1 MKEASRGESS
11 VQGRWIDLIAF
22 GPWRLVGSDM
32 TYVMPSSADTGSL
45 DRILYTRQTAG
56 MKTVSYTDARNQLA
70 SLMEAANADR
80 EPVAITRNGAAS
92 VVLVDAAEY
101 AAMAET
107 FHLLSSPR
115 NADRLRKGVAE
126 FKAGKFKKAPRG

>member
-1 MKEASRGESS
+1 MRLTLPDSMPA
-11 VQGRWIDLIAF
+11 DL
-22 GPWRLVGSDM
+22 
-32 TYVMPSSADTGSL
+32 L
-45 DRILYTRQTAG
+45 DRILYRGQTVV

-70 SLMEAANADR
+70 GLMEAANADR

-115 NADRLRKGVAE
+115 NADRLRKGLSE
-126 FKAGKFKKAPRG
+126 FKAGKFKKVPRG

>member
-1 MKEASRGESS
+1 MRLILPDKTSP
-11 VQGRWIDLIAF
+11 DL
-22 GPWRLVGSDM
+22 
-32 TYVMPSSADTGSL
+32 L
-45 DRILYTRQTAG
+45 DRILYSRHNDL

-115 NADRLRKGVAE
+115 NADRLRKGLAD
-126 FKAGKFKKAPRG
+126 FKSGKFKKAPRG

>member
-1 MKEASRGESS
+1 MRPTLPDS
-11 VQGRWIDLIAF
+11 
-22 GPWRLVGSDM
+22 
-32 TYVMPSSADTGSL
+32 MPPDPI
-45 DRILYTRQTAG
+45 DRILYIRHTDR

-115 NADRLRKGVAE
+115 NADRLRKGLIE
-126 FKAGKFKKAPRG
+126 FKAAKFKKAPRA

>member
-1 MKEASRGESS
+1 MRSTLPDSMTD
-11 VQGRWIDLIAF
+11 DL
-22 GPWRLVGSDM
+22 
-32 TYVMPSSADTGSL
+32 L
-45 DRILYTRQTAG
+45 DRILYSRHSDA

-115 NADRLRKGVAE
+115 NADRLRKGLVE
-126 FKAGKFKKAPRG
+126 FKSGKFKKAPRG

>member
-1 MKEASRGESS
+1 MPYVVSPSAA
-11 VQGRWIDLIAF
+11 GR
-22 GPWRLVGSDM
+22 P
-32 TYVMPSSADTGSL
+32 L
-45 DRILYTRQTAG
+45 DRILYNRQTAG

-80 EPVAITRNGAAS
+80 EPVAITRNGAAA

-115 NADRLRKGVAE
+115 NADRLRKGLAE
-126 FKAGKFKKAPRG
+126 FKAGKFKKASRG

>member
-1 MKEASRGESS
+1 M
-11 VQGRWIDLIAF
+11 
-22 GPWRLVGSDM
+22 P
-32 TYVMPSSADTGSL
+32 YVVSPSAAGHPL
-45 DRILYTRQTAG
+45 DRILYNGQTAG

>member
-1 MKEASRGESS
+1 M
-11 VQGRWIDLIAF
+11 
-22 GPWRLVGSDM
+22 RLVLSESRCGH
-32 TYVMPSSADTGSL
+32 PL
-45 DRILYTRQTAG
+45 DRILYIRHNDL

-115 NADRLRKGVAE
+115 NADRLRKGLAE

>member
-1 MKEASRGESS
+1 
-11 VQGRWIDLIAF
+11 
-22 GPWRLVGSDM
+22 M
-32 TYVMPSSADTGSL
+32 TYVMPSTADTGSL
-45 DRILYTRQTAG
+45 DRILYNEQTAC

-115 NADRLRKGVAE
+115 NADRLRKGLAE
-126 FKAGKFKKAPRG
+126 FKAGKFKKASRG

>member
-1 MKEASRGESS
+1 MRLTSS
-11 VQGRWIDLIAF
+11 DL
-22 GPWRLVGSDM
+22 M
-32 TYVMPSSADTGSL
+32 TPDSL
-45 DRILYTRQTAG
+45 DRILYIRHTGT

-92 VVLVDAAEY
+92 VVLVDVAEY

-115 NADRLRKGVAE
+115 NADRLRKGLVE
-126 FKAGKFKKAPRG
+126 FKSGKFKKAPRG

>member
-1 MKEASRGESS
+1 M
-11 VQGRWIDLIAF
+11 
-22 GPWRLVGSDM
+22 P
-32 TYVMPSSADTGSL
+32 YVVSPSAAGHPL
-45 DRILYTRQTAG
+45 DRILYNGQTVG

-80 EPVAITRNGAAS
+80 EPVAITRNGAAA

>member
-1 MKEASRGESS
+1 MRMTLPESS
-11 VQGRWIDLIAF
+11 VVGRI
-22 GPWRLVGSDM
+22 
-32 TYVMPSSADTGSL
+32 
-45 DRILYTRQTAG
+45 DRILYIRHTGR

-70 SLMEAANADR
+70 GLMEAANADR

-115 NADRLRKGVAE
+115 NADRLRKGLAE

>member
-1 MKEASRGESS
+1 MR
-11 VQGRWIDLIAF
+11 LIL
-22 GPWRLVGSDM
+22 PDKTSPD
-32 TYVMPSSADTGSL
+32 PL
-45 DRILYTRQTAG
+45 DRILYRRQTDP

-70 SLMEAANADR
+70 SLMETANADR

-115 NADRLRKGVAE
+115 NADRLRKGLSE
-126 FKAGKFKKAPRG
+126 FKSGKFKKAPRG

>member
-1 MKEASRGESS
+1 M
-11 VQGRWIDLIAF
+11 
-22 GPWRLVGSDM
+22 RLVLSESRCGH
-32 TYVMPSSADTGSL
+32 PL
-45 DRILYTRQTAG
+45 DRILYMRQTDP

-70 SLMEAANADR
+70 SLMEVANADR
-80 EPVAITRNGAAS
+80 EPVTITRNGTAS

-115 NADRLRKGVAE
+115 NADRLRKGLTE

>member
-1 MKEASRGESS
+1 MRLTLS
-11 VQGRWIDLIAF
+11 DL
-22 GPWRLVGSDM
+22 M
-32 TYVMPSSADTGSL
+32 TDDLL
-45 DRILYTRQTAG
+45 DRILYRRHHG
-56 MKTVSYTDARNQLA
+56 PMKTVSYTDARNQLA

-115 NADRLRKGVAE
+115 NADRLRKGLAE
-126 FKAGKFKKAPRG
+126 FKSGKFKKAPRG

>member
-1 MKEASRGESS
+1 MPC
-11 VQGRWIDLIAF
+11 L
-22 GPWRLVGSDM
+22 
-32 TYVMPSSADTGSL
+32 MPSSATAASL
-45 DRILYTRQTAG
+45 DRILYIKQTAL

-115 NADRLRKGVAE
+115 NADRLRKGLAE
-126 FKAGKFKKAPRG
+126 FKAGKFKKASRG

>member
-1 MKEASRGESS
+1 M
-11 VQGRWIDLIAF
+11 
-22 GPWRLVGSDM
+22 RLTLPDS
-32 TYVMPSSADTGSL
+32 MPPVLL
-45 DRILYTRQTAG
+45 DRILYRRQTVA

-107 FHLLSSPR
+107 FHLLASPR
-115 NADRLRKGVAE
+115 NADRLRKGLAE
-126 FKAGKFKKAPRG
+126 FKSGKFKNAPRG

>member
-1 MKEASRGESS
+1 MR
-11 VQGRWIDLIAF
+11 LIL
-22 GPWRLVGSDM
+22 PDKTS
-32 TYVMPSSADTGSL
+32 PDTL
-45 DRILYTRQTAG
+45 DRILYNEQTAG

-115 NADRLRKGVAE
+115 NADRLRKGLAE
-126 FKAGKFKKAPRG
+126 FKSGKFKKTPRG

>member
-1 MKEASRGESS
+1 MRLTSPDSMPG
-11 VQGRWIDLIAF
+11 DL
-22 GPWRLVGSDM
+22 
-32 TYVMPSSADTGSL
+32 L
-45 DRILYTRQTAG
+45 DRILYRRHNDR

-115 NADRLRKGVAE
+115 NADRLRKGLAE
-126 FKAGKFKKAPRG
+126 FKSGKFKKTPRG

>member
-1 MKEASRGESS
+1 MR
-11 VQGRWIDLIAF
+11 LIL
-22 GPWRLVGSDM
+22 PDKTSPD
-32 TYVMPSSADTGSL
+32 PL
-45 DRILYTRQTAG
+45 DRILYIRQTDA

-115 NADRLRKGVAE
+115 NADRLRKGLAE
-126 FKAGKFKKAPRG
+126 FKSGKFKKDSRG

>member
-1 MKEASRGESS
+1 MRSTLPDSMTD
-11 VQGRWIDLIAF
+11 DL
-22 GPWRLVGSDM
+22 
-32 TYVMPSSADTGSL
+32 L
-45 DRILYTRQTAG
+45 DRILYRRHNDS

-115 NADRLRKGVAE
+115 NADRLRKGLAE

>member
-1 MKEASRGESS
+1 M
-11 VQGRWIDLIAF
+11 
-22 GPWRLVGSDM
+22 RLVLFESRCGHL
-32 TYVMPSSADTGSL
+32 L
-45 DRILYTRQTAG
+45 DRILYRRHNDP

-115 NADRLRKGVAE
+115 NADRLRKGLAD
-126 FKAGKFKKAPRG
+126 FKSGKFKKAPRG

>member
-1 MKEASRGESS
+1 MRSTLPDSMTD
-11 VQGRWIDLIAF
+11 DL
-22 GPWRLVGSDM
+22 
-32 TYVMPSSADTGSL
+32 L
-45 DRILYTRQTAG
+45 DRILYSRHSDA

-115 NADRLRKGVAE
+115 NADRLRKGLAD
-126 FKAGKFKKAPRG
+126 FKSGKFKKAPRG

>member
-1 MKEASRGESS
+1 MSRASATDTAVAPAASFSS
-11 VQGRWIDLIAF
+11 IEV
-22 GPWRLVGSDM
+22 
-32 TYVMPSSADTGSL
+32 
-45 DRILYTRQTAG
+45 
-56 MKTVSYTDARNQLA
+56 
-70 SLMEAANADR
+70 
-80 EPVAITRNGAAS
+80 TRNGAAS

-115 NADRLRKGVAE
+115 NADRLRKGLTE

>member
-1 MKEASRGESS
+1 MRSTLPNSMTD
-11 VQGRWIDLIAF
+11 DLI
-22 GPWRLVGSDM
+22 
-32 TYVMPSSADTGSL
+32 
-45 DRILYTRQTAG
+45 DRILYRRQTDP

-115 NADRLRKGVAE
+115 NADRLRKGLTE
-126 FKAGKFKKAPRG
+126 FKAGKFKKTPRG

>member
-1 MKEASRGESS
+1 M
-11 VQGRWIDLIAF
+11 
-22 GPWRLVGSDM
+22 RLVLSESRCGH
-32 TYVMPSSADTGSL
+32 PL
-45 DRILYTRQTAG
+45 DRILYRQHSDA

-115 NADRLRKGVAE
+115 NADRLRKGLAD
-126 FKAGKFKKAPRG
+126 FKSGKFKKAPRG

>member
-1 MKEASRGESS
+1 
-11 VQGRWIDLIAF
+11 
-22 GPWRLVGSDM
+22 M
-32 TYVMPSSADTGSL
+32 TNVMPSSADTGSL
-45 DRILYTRQTAG
+45 DRILYNRQTAC

-92 VVLVDAAEY
+92 VVLVDAAEHV
-101 AAMAET
+101 AMAET

>member
-1 MKEASRGESS
+1 MRSEFSLQSS
-11 VQGRWIDLIAF
+11 IGQ
-22 GPWRLVGSDM
+22 
-32 TYVMPSSADTGSL
+32 L
-45 DRILYTRQTAG
+45 DRILYRLHSGG

-115 NADRLRKGVAE
+115 NADRLRKGLAD

>member
-1 MKEASRGESS
+1 M
-11 VQGRWIDLIAF
+11 
-22 GPWRLVGSDM
+22 P
-32 TYVMPSSADTGSL
+32 YVVSPSAAGHPL
-45 DRILYTRQTAG
+45 DRILYNGQTAG

-80 EPVAITRNGAAS
+80 EPVAITRNGAAA